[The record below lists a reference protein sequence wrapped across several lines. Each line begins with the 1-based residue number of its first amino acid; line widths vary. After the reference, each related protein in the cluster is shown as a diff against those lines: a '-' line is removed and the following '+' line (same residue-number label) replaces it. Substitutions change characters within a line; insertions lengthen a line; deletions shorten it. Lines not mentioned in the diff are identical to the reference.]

1 MYYHPLI
8 GIFIFILA
16 ILVSFFLGR
25 KMIKTKITKEEE
37 EKSTFIKKAE
47 KNKTS
52 SLPRGEITS
61 PDAPWLKNEKYQ
73 E

>member
-1 MYYHPLI
+1 MHYHPLI

-16 ILVSFFLGR
+16 VLISFFLGR
-25 KMIKTKITKEEE
+25 KMIKTKVKKDEAD
-37 EKSTFIKKAE
+37 KSTYIKKAE

-61 PDAPWLKNEKYQ
+61 PDAPWLKNEK
-73 E
+73 